1 MQNYM
6 NPLTDLVQPTSA
18 TAAVMALG
26 IGTALGVGAVVPAFA
41 ESPNFPEQALSAG
54 PASGSPGGVEFAGA
68 TEQPPTDNDGPW
80 KDEHGTAPTGYT
92 PRPGTGSTMTLA
104 QQQGLGSTD
113 FKLFSP
119 PMPGQTPEPAPD
131 GLYRAKIGDGVHGEE
146 LVVDSQGGRVDLSG
160 SAMLDNT
167 RGQQMIQFEGPL
179 NPVGLEGG
187 GPPFLGSNGQP
198 SDQPQLAY
206 GDLYGA
212 ETTLAILRDQ
222 ESLTNAGPAHLHTQ
236 PIGLDSVTFLPS
248 STYTLPD
255 GDQPKVDVTYRD
267 GATGKPVTVPTEAH
281 FQKDDKGHLQLKGGV
296 LAALPSGRYT
306 FSFTDRDGTPI
317 QFFAM
322 FGDPDRPVNGA
333 DEALYADPF

>member
-1 MQNYM
+1 MQNHM
-6 NPLTDLVQPTSA
+6 NPLTDLVQMTSS

-26 IGTALGVGAVVPAFA
+26 AGTALGVGAAVPALA
-41 ESPNFPEQALSAG
+41 ESPDASQQAPSAG
-54 PASGSPGGVEFAGA
+54 PASGSAAGTESA
-68 TEQPPTDNDGPW
+68 GTAEQPPTDNDGPW

-92 PRPGTGSTMTLA
+92 LRAGTGSTMTLA

-113 FKLFSP
+113 FKLFKYP
-119 PMPGQTPEPAPD
+119 REGQKPESAPD

-146 LVVDSQGGRVDLSG
+146 LVVDSKGGMVDLSG
-160 SAMLDNT
+160 STMLDNT
-167 RGQQMIQFEGPL
+167 KGQQMIQFEGPL
-179 NPVGLEGG
+179 NPDGLEGG
-187 GPPFLGSNGQP
+187 QPPFLGDHGQP
-198 SDQPQLAY
+198 NDIPQLAY
-206 GDLYGA
+206 GDVYGA
-212 ETTLAILRDQ
+212 EATLAILRDQ
-222 ESLTNAGPAHLHTQ
+222 QSLANAGPAHLHTQ
-236 PIGLDSVTFLPS
+236 PIGLDSVTFLPE
-248 STYTLPD
+248 STYALPD

-281 FQKDDKGHLQLKGGV
+281 FQKDDKGQVQLKGGI
-296 LAALPSGRYT
+296 LADLPSGRYT